1 MFGIL
6 PKPCTKFRSIYSFV
20 CFPTVVL
27 LDCTHSRPH
36 KPEFTEG
43 DSKSDENTR
52 EDKLGGGTG
61 RGWGGV
67 SQKALDS
74 SARVCHYFK
83 DWT

>member
-1 MFGIL
+1 M
-6 PKPCTKFRSIYSFV
+6 
-20 CFPTVVL
+20 L

-67 SQKALDS
+67 SPRKLWTLLQGFAIILKIGLDTVQPNS
-74 SARVCHYFK
+74 KKLFFDFY
-83 DWT
+83 